1 MESVWVPVLAMESV
15 WVPVLA
21 MESVPESA
29 SVSVVAVSL

>member
-1 MESVWVPVLAMESV
+1 MESV